1 MANSKKKALKLIQIS
16 DCHVSAQRGAGYRGQ
31 NPDRNLDSVLQAARA
46 WDPDLVLV
54 TGDVSED
61 ASAASYVR
69 VAVMLGTFGA
79 PLLVLPGNHDDPNVM
94 CRHFRNGPWGG
105 PCVIVKGDWLLV
117 LLDSTAP
124 GKISGVLSQQELER
138 LDQQLR
144 SSDAKFILIALHHQP
159 VPVGTPWIDKYALE
173 DPQRLL
179 HYIDRDRRIR
189 CISWG
194 HIHHDFQGVRNGVTL
209 LGAPS
214 AVANSLPRTE
224 KFTLDLEGP
233 SCRWLELGSDGK
245 VETGLLRPS
254 QSSTGRTSHRIR

>member
-1 MANSKKKALKLIQIS
+1 VAKSKKTTLKLIQIS
-16 DCHVSAQRGAGYRGQ
+16 DCHLSAERGADYRGQ
-31 NPDRNLDSVLQAARA
+31 NADRNLDSVLQVARA

-54 TGDVSED
+54 TGDISED
-61 ASAASYVR
+61 ASAASYAR
-69 VAVMLGTFGA
+69 VAVMLGTFGS
-79 PLLVLPGNHDDPNVM
+79 PLLVLPGNHDDPSVM
-94 CRHFRNGPWGG
+94 RRHFHNGPWGG
-105 PCVIVKGDWLLV
+105 PFVKEMGDWLLV
-117 LLDSTAP
+117 LLDSSAP
-124 GKISGVLSQQELER
+124 GKISGVLSQQMLEK

-144 SSDAKFILIALHHQP
+144 GSDAKFILIALHHQP
-159 VPVGTPWIDKYALE
+159 VPVGAPWIDKYALE
-173 DPQRLL
+173 EPQRLF
-179 HYIDRDRRIR
+179 HHIDRDRRVR

-194 HIHHDFQGVRNGVTL
+194 HVHHDFQQTRNGATL

-224 KFTLDLEGP
+224 RFTLDLEGP

>member
-1 MANSKKKALKLIQIS
+1 MALKLIQIS
-16 DCHVSAQRGAGYRGQ
+16 DCHVSAERGADYRGQ
-31 NPDRNLDSVLQAARA
+31 NADRNLDSVLQAARA

-61 ASAASYVR
+61 ASTTSYAR
-69 VAVMLGTFGA
+69 VAVKLGTLGS
-79 PLLVLPGNHDDPNVM
+79 PLLVLPGNHDDPSVM
-94 CRHFRNGPWGG
+94 RRHFHNGPWGG
-105 PCVIVKGDWLLV
+105 PFVKEMGDWLLV
-117 LLDSTAP
+117 LLDSSVP
-124 GKISGVLSQQELER
+124 GKISGALSQQMLEK

-144 SSDAKFILIALHHQP
+144 GSDAKFILIALHHQP
-159 VPVGTPWIDKYALE
+159 VPVGAPWIDKYALE
-173 DPQRLL
+173 EPQRLF
-179 HYIDRDRRIR
+179 HYIDRDRRVR

-194 HIHHDFQGVRNGVTL
+194 HVHHDFQGLRNGAKL

-224 KFTLDLEGP
+224 RFTLDLEGP